1 MASRAAVNVCR
12 QWVVSQFEFCG
23 LSDVDSYRL
32 HHLFSV
38 GDHLLEQGR
47 DYVPKSAQGRTIKDA
62 RRCSEIIA
70 ARAYPVCDF
79 ASVSWRRS
87 R

>member
-38 GDHLLEQGR
+38 GDHLLEQRR
-47 DYVPKSAQGRTIKDA
+47 DYVPNPPKVVQSKMLDDA
-62 RRCSEIIA
+62 A
-70 ARAYPVCDF
+70 K
-79 ASVSWRRS
+79 
-87 R
+87 